1 MGKTINTQIDDGRLR
16 FEIGNAEGEVFSSFR
31 MNPTDVNMIKRCQ
44 EVADFFANE
53 AKDAPTGATPEEAA
67 AFNAMIEEKFNYMLG
82 YDASKSLF
90 AELTATTLL
99 PDGRIFAL
107 AVMDI
112 IGEAI
117 KPELA
122 KRKKAMQKYTAK
134 YGK

>member
-1 MGKTINTQIDDGRLR
+1 MGKTINTQIDDGRLS
-16 FEIGNAEGEVFSSFR
+16 FEISNAEGEVFSSFR

-44 EVADFFANE
+44 EVAEFFTNE
-53 AKDAPTGATPEEAA
+53 AKDAPTAANPEEAA
-67 AFNAMIEEKFNYMLG
+67 QFNAMIEEKFNYMLG

-90 AELTATTLL
+90 VELTATTLL

-112 IGEAI
+112 INDAI
-117 KPELA
+117 KPELE
-122 KRKKAMQKYTAK
+122 KRRKAMQKYTAK

>member
-16 FEIGNAEGEVFSSFR
+16 FEISNSEGEVFSSFR

-44 EVADFFANE
+44 EVAEFFNSE
-53 AKDAPTGATPEEAA
+53 AKNAPTGAGPEEAA
-67 AFNAMIEEKFNYMLG
+67 AFNGMIEEKFNYMLG

-90 AELTATTLL
+90 EELTATTLL

-112 IGEAI
+112 INEAI
-117 KPELA
+117 KPELE

-134 YGK
+134 YTK